1 MKRLIKSLMIL
12 FMWYPMR
19 LVVGFLPLR
28 ATWWLAVAGGQ
39 MLYAISRSKRRVM
52 WLEFSRAMPSMTE
65 AEISKTV
72 KGSFVNYCA
81 SEAEVLLY
89 PSLNSEFIRRFV
101 RIEGMENLDRA
112 LGKGK
117 GVLLYQAHFG
127 AFQMTMPAV
136 GYSGY
141 KMNQI
146 SASAS
151 VWKEESGS
159 SAQRRMFDI
168 KAKYEYALPVRH
180 ISVTSS
186 LKPLFKALKENE
198 IVGITVDGG
207 GGKKVVPINFLGR
220 EALFQTGAADIAVST
235 GAEIVPVFIITEKG
249 LRHRLFIHEPIKF
262 DPEPGKE
269 ENRKVILQ
277 AFASL
282 LEGYVKKYPDHY
294 GYTLCLRRT
303 RASSDTYPFFS
314 DYGGGDGGPV
324 ETEISRTKVSD
335 HA

>member
-1 MKRLIKSLMIL
+1 
-12 FMWYPMR
+12 
-19 LVVGFLPLR
+19 
-28 ATWWLAVAGGQ
+28 
-39 MLYAISRSKRRVM
+39 
-52 WLEFSRAMPSMTE
+52 MTE
-65 AEISKTV
+65 AEISKAV

-81 SEAEVLLY
+81 SEMEVLLY
-89 PSLNSEFIRRFV
+89 PSLNSEFIRKFV
-101 RIEGMENLDRA
+101 KIEGIENLDRA
-112 LGKGK
+112 LGKGR

-141 KMNQI
+141 RMNQI
-146 SASAS
+146 SASAA

-168 KAKYEYALPVRH
+168 KAKYEYTLPVRH

-235 GAEIVPVFIITEKG
+235 GAEIVPVFIVTEKG
-249 LRHRLFIHEPIKF
+249 LRHRLFIHEPIEF
-262 DPEPGKE
+262 DPELGKE

-282 LEGYVKKYPDHY
+282 LEGYVIKYPDHY

-303 RASSDTYPFFS
+303 RASSDAHPFFS
-314 DYGGGDGGPV
+314 DYGGGDGGTV
-324 ETEISRTKVSD
+324 DTEISRIKVSD